1 MLYLDLV
8 DLFHLMRFRLN
19 GSVIILRI
27 NILYFVRNYSSYH
40 YTYTTV
46 REFNDSIDETFV
58 KEWTRIMGYQ
68 NSF

>member
-8 DLFHLMRFRLN
+8 DLFHLMPFRLN
-19 GSVIILRI
+19 GSLIILRI

-40 YTYTTV
+40 YTYTMV
-46 REFNDSIDETFV
+46 RELNDSIDETLV
-58 KEWTRIMGYQ
+58 KEWTRIMGCQ